1 VKIPNTGS
9 SPLVIISTSFSNCK
23 GCTYRDNKTGV
34 GMLDAEMISHPQF
47 EFSFR
52 SAKVAVPIMQVVY
65 NFHPLAVNV
74 SRLRS
79 HFF

>member
-1 VKIPNTGS
+1 
-9 SPLVIISTSFSNCK
+9 
-23 GCTYRDNKTGV
+23 
-34 GMLDAEMISHPQF
+34 MLDAEMISHLQF

-52 SAKVAVPIMQVVY
+52 AAKVAVPIMQVVC